1 MRAIL
6 PHKMIV
12 LNLEPLS
19 RKRPPALD
27 CFIGVRSTAVR
38 VNEIS
43 QLSSAKVLL
52 FFHICKHI
60 ANFSV
65 FNLDLRFARIKYER
79 YTFIPFSQKMRSK
92 RKKTRLQ
99 SINHSRTFQS
109 RVCGI
114 LTIFVSLLIIIFLH
128 IPCFL

>member
-19 RKRPPALD
+19 NERPPALD
-27 CFIGVRSTAVR
+27 CFIGLRSPAVR
-38 VNEIS
+38 MNEIS

-52 FFHICKHI
+52 FFHICKHL

-65 FNLDLRFARIKYER
+65 FNIDFRFARIKCER
-79 YTFIPFSQKMRSK
+79 YTFIPFHQDIRSK
-92 RKKTRLQ
+92 RKKMRLRCLY
-99 SINHSRTFQS
+99 HYRTFPS

-114 LTIFVSLLIIIFLH
+114 LTIFVSLLINIFLH
-128 IPCFL
+128 IHCFL

>member
-38 VNEIS
+38 MNENS
-43 QLSSAKVLL
+43 QLSGAKVLL
-52 FFHICKHI
+52 LFHICKHL

-65 FNLDLRFARIKYER
+65 FNLDFRFARIKYER
-79 YTFIPFSQKMRSK
+79 YTFIPFLKKILSK
-92 RKKTRLQ
+92 RKKIIYV
-99 SINHSRTFQS
+99 SILFARAPNHHSNY
-109 RVCGI
+109 
-114 LTIFVSLLIIIFLH
+114 
-128 IPCFL
+128 